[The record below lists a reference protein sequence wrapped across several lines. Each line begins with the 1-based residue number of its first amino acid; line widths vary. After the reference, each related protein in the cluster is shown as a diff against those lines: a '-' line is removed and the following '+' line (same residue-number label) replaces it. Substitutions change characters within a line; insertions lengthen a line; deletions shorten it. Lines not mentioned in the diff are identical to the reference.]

1 MTPVGELCTRLNELG
16 IEHDDSIVGAVSWG
30 NAEYEQYCD
39 GLTRLVVLYAT
50 PAQAIAATVG
60 AGKAKAHPWGYER
73 DTGFFDT
80 TCCECGELND
90 ISAKYCNQCGREIQ
104 LDMSEIEYAEDW
116 YTPQHTCKVNADG
129 TLTSLRDGKTYVD
142 SATVGAGKTTT
153 RNGKYKTK
161 YGRRVPLCECC
172 GYSIGDDRYNFCPK
186 CGAEIVGDE

>member
-1 MTPVGELCTRLNELG
+1 MTPIGELCTRLDELG

-39 GLTRLVVLYAT
+39 ELTRLIVLHAT

-60 AGKAKAHPWGYER
+60 AR
-73 DTGFFDT
+73 
-80 TCCECGELND
+80 
-90 ISAKYCNQCGREIQ
+90 
-104 LDMSEIEYAEDW
+104 
-116 YTPQHTCKVNADG
+116 
-129 TLTSLRDGKTYVD
+129 
-142 SATVGAGKTTT
+142 KTTT
-153 RNGKYKTK
+153 RNGRYKTK